1 VLENS
6 VVLIAFFPNSIGDD
20 EIFWEALKATKSYN
34 LDFVEFYYKGNDKD
48 KIKDYLEVNDI
59 KNIYLGAM
67 ALKQNNLNLSALD
80 EEIREKSIREIKK
93 CIDDAY
99 FYNSQSMLINSG
111 RRPKDEVDNVVA
123 YKCLKK
129 SMIALLNYI
138 EKKSKNYQL
147 KLTLEP
153 GDTNIDSCS
162 LIGPT
167 DLAIKLIQE
176 LREKYDNVGLTMDT
190 SHLIQLGEEP
200 IDSIKKTLPYCNHI
214 HLANCIIGD
223 KSHNLYGDKHPEFG
237 IKGGKV
243 SVEGAILVVEKIR
256 KIYMEDNLILGLEVI
271 YHGNETKYKDELD
284 HFNNIIKIM
293 DWQN

>member
-1 VLENS
+1 VLKKS
-6 VVLIAFFPNSIGDD
+6 VVLTAFFPDSMEDD
-20 EIFWEALKATKSYN
+20 KSFWEALKAIKNYN
-34 LDFVEFYYKGNDKD
+34 LNFVEFYYKGNNEE
-48 KIKDYLEVNDI
+48 KIKDYLEINDI
-59 KNIYLGAM
+59 KNIYLGAI
-67 ALKQNNLNLSALD
+67 ALKQNNLNLSALN

-99 FYNSQSMLINSG
+99 FYNSQSTLINSG
-111 RRPKDEVDNVVA
+111 RSPKDEADNGVA
-123 YKCLKK
+123 YECLKK
-129 SMIALLNYI
+129 SMSALLDYI

-153 GDTNIDSCS
+153 GDTNIDSYS
-162 LIGPT
+162 LIGHT

-200 IDSIKKTLPYCNHI
+200 IDSIKETLPYCNHI

-237 IKGGKV
+237 IEGGEV
-243 SVEGAILVVEKIR
+243 SVEEALLTIEKIR
-256 KIYMEDNLILGLEVI
+256 KIYREDDLILGLEII

-284 HFNNIIKIM
+284 HFNNMIKIM